1 MTEAPP
7 EAPRTYTVTQL
18 ADILQ
23 IDPRAV
29 RANAKTGNWPHLSI
43 GPRTVRFTENH
54 ITTILTKTE
63 ATPPPERPTRRRTR
77 RPQ

>member
-7 EAPRTYTVTQL
+7 ETPRIYTVSQL

-29 RANAKTGNWPHLSI
+29 RTKARAGTWPHLDL
-43 GPRTVRFTENH
+43 GPKTIRFTDTHLNAI
-54 ITTILTKTE
+54 ITTSE
-63 ATPPPERPTRRRTR
+63 ATPPPERTTRRKTR

>member
-1 MTEAPP
+1 MTAAPL

-23 IDPRAV
+23 IDPRTV
-29 RANAKTGNWPHLSI
+29 RTNARAGTWPHLDF
-43 GPRTVRFTENH
+43 GPKTIRFTQTH
-54 ITTILTKTE
+54 LDAILSKSE

-77 RPQ
+77 RTS